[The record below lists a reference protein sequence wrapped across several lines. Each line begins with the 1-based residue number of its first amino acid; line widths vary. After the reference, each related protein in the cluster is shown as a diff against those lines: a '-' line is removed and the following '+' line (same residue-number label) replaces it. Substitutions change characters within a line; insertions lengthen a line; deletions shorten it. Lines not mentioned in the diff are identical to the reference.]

1 MNTFHTPGISLTPT
15 NSAIGPHPHRV
26 PVIRAVNVNHSFG
39 HGALRKQIL
48 FDVSID
54 VYPGEIVIMT
64 GPSGSGKTTIL
75 SLMGCLRALQEG
87 SLTVMGVELQGLGES
102 GLRGVRT
109 GMGYIFQAHNLI
121 MSLSALENVEMGL
134 ALRPELSASQ
144 RRECA
149 QKMLTAVGLGERIHH
164 LPGQLSGGQ
173 RQRVAIARA
182 LAPGPQ
188 VLLADE
194 PTAALDK
201 KSGREVVELMHNLA
215 KTSGCAILL
224 VTHDN
229 RILDIADR
237 IIHMEDGRVSSFTS
251 SVVDQNRNFLAA
263 MIKSSGTEDLP
274 ERLQSLSTEEFLQLV
289 EETTTQYREVLTAA
303 ELIHSRASEKL
314 LDSLFHAFTGKVADL
329 LHVERVTL
337 FLLDEQRGE
346 IWSKTAR
353 DQDGKPMEIRMGRD
367 LGIAGEVIRTNRRL
381 DVNDPYSHPLFN
393 KEIDRTSGFQT
404 RNIVCLPL
412 QNQGGKAF
420 GAIQLVN
427 HRGGDFTQQDERL
440 FVKMSTGLG
449 VMLESWVKISA
460 LKSASA

>member
-1 MNTFHTPGISLTPT
+1 MNTPSVSASSATPVSP
-15 NSAIGPHPHRV
+15 AIAPSQAKTA
-26 PVIRAVNVNHSFG
+26 VIRAAKVNHFFG
-39 HGALRKQIL
+39 HGTLRKQIL

-54 VYPGEIVIMT
+54 VHPGEIVIMT

-87 SLTVMGVELQGLGES
+87 SLTVMGIELRGLGES
-102 GLRGVRT
+102 GLRELRK

-121 MSLSALENVEMGL
+121 MSLSAQDNVEMGL

-144 RRECA
+144 RRDRA
-149 QKMLTAVGLGERIHH
+149 QKMLIAVGLGDRLHH

-182 LAPGPQ
+182 LAPGPR

-263 MIKSSGTEDLP
+263 MIKTSGTEDLP
-274 ERLQSLSTEEFLQLV
+274 ERLQSLSTEEFLMLL
-289 EETTTQYREVLTAA
+289 EETTAQYREVLTAA

-314 LDSLFHAFTGKVADL
+314 LDSLFHAFTGKVANL
-329 LHVERVTL
+329 LQVERVTL
-337 FLLDEQRGE
+337 FLLDEKHGE
-346 IWSKTAR
+346 IWSKTAL
-353 DQDGKPMEIRMGRD
+353 DQEGKPMEIRMGRD
-367 LGIAGEVIRTNRRL
+367 RGIAGEVIRTNKRL

-412 QNQGGKAF
+412 QDRQGKAF

-427 HRGGDFTQQDERL
+427 RRAQEFTVQDERL

-460 LKSASA
+460 LKSSPS